1 MNFKQQSTINTN
13 SLNNLNKM
21 SSSNQ
26 VTSASANASDNIQL
40 YIPRASLKTTEYQ
53 VKNLFFQYCIGTVE
67 YCDLVVIKDKETKQP
82 LYMSIFL
89 KLDTWN
95 PFSDARADFIKLGS
109 LKLRL
114 SKDSDEFWMILPN
127 KNPLPRSHVN
137 TTQLAASTE
146 KLFEQTEKIVEQAD
160 KFKDEMRAEMAE
172 MRLFIKLQQE
182 KIEMLEFR
190 LAETEN
196 DLNAKIEEMIIW
208 GVGGGDDDVG
218 DQKNKLEL
226 ADLDDDSQLP
236 QLLPPPPMSRIPTRD
251 YGHTAED
258 EYQELMANQLLPP
271 PPALTRNNARDFDD
285 DCEELLANQLL
296 QLPTQP
302 PRLCRT
308 ASVAFNEDDA
318 CIFALKQQQRRSP
331 VEVHTGSPPKP
342 QTLVDIVAENPHRAI
357 VSRDYC
363 GNL

>member
-26 VTSASANASDNIQL
+26 VTSASASANANASDNIQL

-95 PFSDARADFIKLGS
+95 PFSDARADFSKLGS

-196 DLNAKIEEMIIW
+196 DLNAKIEEMIFL
-208 GVGGGDDDVG
+208 GFENGDDDVG

-236 QLLPPPPMSRIPTRD
+236 QLLPP
-251 YGHTAED
+251 
-258 EYQELMANQLLPP
+258 QLRLF
-271 PPALTRNNARDFDD
+271 DF
-285 DCEELLANQLL
+285 
-296 QLPTQP
+296 
-302 PRLCRT
+302 
-308 ASVAFNEDDA
+308 
-318 CIFALKQQQRRSP
+318 
-331 VEVHTGSPPKP
+331 
-342 QTLVDIVAENPHRAI
+342 LVK
-357 VSRDYC
+357 
-363 GNL
+363 

>member
-1 MNFKQQSTINTN
+1 
-13 SLNNLNKM
+13 
-21 SSSNQ
+21 
-26 VTSASANASDNIQL
+26 
-40 YIPRASLKTTEYQ
+40 
-53 VKNLFFQYCIGTVE
+53 
-67 YCDLVVIKDKETKQP
+67 
-82 LYMSIFL
+82 
-89 KLDTWN
+89 
-95 PFSDARADFIKLGS
+95 
-109 LKLRL
+109 
-114 SKDSDEFWMILPN
+114 
-127 KNPLPRSHVN
+127 
-137 TTQLAASTE
+137 
-146 KLFEQTEKIVEQAD
+146 
-160 KFKDEMRAEMAE
+160 
-172 MRLFIKLQQE
+172 
-182 KIEMLEFR
+182 
-190 LAETEN
+190 
-196 DLNAKIEEMIIW
+196 
-208 GVGGGDDDVG
+208 
-218 DQKNKLEL
+218 
-226 ADLDDDSQLP
+226 
-236 QLLPPPPMSRIPTRD
+236 MSRIPTRD

>member
-13 SLNNLNKM
+13 NSNNLTKM
-21 SSSNQ
+21 SSNQ
-26 VTSASANASDNIQL
+26 VTTASSNASENVYL

-53 VKNLFFQYCIGTVE
+53 VKDLFFQYSIGTVE

-137 TTQLAASTE
+137 TSQLAASTE

-160 KFKDEMRAEMAE
+160 KFQDGMRAEMAE
-172 MRLFIKLQQE
+172 MRLFMKLQQE

-190 LAETEN
+190 LMETEAN
-196 DLNAKIEEMIIW
+196 LDAKIEELKFRSFLDR
-208 GVGGGDDDVG
+208 VDDMG
-218 DQKNKLEL
+218 DQKSKLEL
-226 ADLDDDSQLP
+226 ADLDDSSEFNLNQ
-236 QLLPPPPMSRIPTRD
+236 LPPPPMTRIATRN

-258 EYQELMANQLLPP
+258 EYEELMANQRIPPPMTRVNACAFGEAEEEELMADQQLPP
-271 PPALTRNNARDFDD
+271 SPALTRVNARDF
-285 DCEELLANQLL
+285 
-296 QLPTQP
+296 
-302 PRLCRT
+302 
-308 ASVAFNEDDA
+308 EDDA

-331 VEVHTGSPPKP
+331 VEVHVGSPPKP
-342 QTLVDIVAENPHRAI
+342 QTLSDIVAENPDRAI

>member
-1 MNFKQQSTINTN
+1 
-13 SLNNLNKM
+13 M
-21 SSSNQ
+21 SSINQ
-26 VTSASANASDNIQL
+26 VISVGENMLSENVNL

-53 VKNLFFQYCIGTVE
+53 VKDLLFQYCIGTVE

-196 DLNAKIEEMIIW
+196 DLNAKIEELKFFDNISDI
-208 GVGGGDDDVG
+208 DVG

-226 ADLDDDSQLP
+226 SDLDDDSKIP
-236 QLLPPPPMSRIPTRD
+236 QLPPPPMTRIPTRD

-258 EYQELMANQLLPP
+258 EDEELMAHRLLYP
-271 PPALTRNNARDFDD
+271 PPALTRLNARDFEY
-285 DCEELLANQLL
+285 DCEELLTNQLP
-296 QLPTQP
+296 QIPSQP

-308 ASVAFNEDDA
+308 ASVAYNEDDA

-331 VEVHTGSPPKP
+331 VEVHVGSPPKP
-342 QTLVDIVAENPHRAI
+342 QTLTDIVAENPHRAI